1 MRQGLVGLALRH
13 SLEVR
18 SFVVVVPRR
27 LCLFDERGNGGGG
40 VDGGAME

>member
-1 MRQGLVGLALRH
+1 MGR
-13 SLEVR
+13 
-18 SFVVVVPRR
+18 FVVVVPRR